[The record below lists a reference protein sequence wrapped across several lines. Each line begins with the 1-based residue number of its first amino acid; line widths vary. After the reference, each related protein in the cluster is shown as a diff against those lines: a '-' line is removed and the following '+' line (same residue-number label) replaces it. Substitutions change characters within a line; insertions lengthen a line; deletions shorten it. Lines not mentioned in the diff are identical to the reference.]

1 MATRRRPFAY
11 DSDDS
16 LPEGLD
22 EEGILSP
29 STPLINR
36 LSLLLPDL
44 QLIIHP
50 PEQET
55 LIENLTIRNTA
66 QNATYVKLLSA
77 LPLLAAGPYV
87 LNLAPASPL
96 QRLLSL
102 SCLFVTAYLAYT
114 LPPEETGLAPLDE
127 RQSRGTDERRSPFEL
142 GSSPA
147 QKYLP
152 YLNLGLATV
161 ILLLSLVRGGG
172 AFAVLQGCLPAL
184 VYGVVV
190 AAKLVMAGVDPSE
203 LRGLK
208 YDYKGA

>member
-11 DSDDS
+11 DSDNS
-16 LPEGLD
+16 LPEALD
-22 EEGILSP
+22 EE
-29 STPLINR
+29 
-36 LSLLLPDL
+36 
-44 QLIIHP
+44 
-50 PEQET
+50 EQDT
-55 LIENLTIRNTA
+55 LIEDLTSRNAA
-66 QNATYVKLLSA
+66 QNATYTKLLSA
-77 LPLLAAGPYV
+77 LPLLASGPYV
-87 LNLAPASPL
+87 LNLVPASPL
-96 QRLLSL
+96 QRVLSL

-114 LPPEETGLAPLDE
+114 LPPEETGLAFLDE
-127 RQSRGTDERRSPFEL
+127 RRTRSRDERRNPFDL

-172 AFAVLQGCLPAL
+172 AFAILQGCLPAL

-190 AAKLVMAGVDPSE
+190 AAKGVMAGVDPSE
-203 LRGLK
+203 LRRLK